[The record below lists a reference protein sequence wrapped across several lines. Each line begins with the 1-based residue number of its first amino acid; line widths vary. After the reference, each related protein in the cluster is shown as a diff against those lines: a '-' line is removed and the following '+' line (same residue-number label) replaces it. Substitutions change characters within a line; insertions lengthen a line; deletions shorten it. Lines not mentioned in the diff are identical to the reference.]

1 MNIRPTT
8 RFLNDEL
15 IERIISESREILY
28 ELGVTIHNKEALALL
43 ADHGAKVDMDQLH
56 VVFTP
61 EIIDRALTSAVSSF
75 NLYDVLG
82 NRTHDFSGD
91 KVYFTPASSSLNI
104 LDYGSETVR
113 RPVTADY
120 IAYTKVLAGLEHIA
134 SQSTA
139 FIPADVD
146 EKMSDSYRLFL
157 GLLYG
162 EKPVITGT
170 FTADAF
176 QVMKEMQVAVRGS
189 EQALKEKPL
198 CVFSCCPTSPLK
210 WSDITSQNLVDCARS
225 GIPVELIPV
234 PLSGFIAPVT
244 LVGTLVEHTAETLS
258 GIVISQS
265 AAPGAPLL
273 YGGAPAPFDI
283 RYETAPMSAVE
294 AQMTCCAA
302 NEIGTYLELPT
313 QSFISLSDAKRLDAQ
328 AGMETSMGAVLAV
341 LSGIN
346 NIAGPGVLDF
356 VNSFSIEK
364 LVMDNEICGMM
375 QRMVKGIEA
384 KEDFPALP
392 HFRELL
398 AEQHLMIADHTR
410 RYLREEHYFPGQVID
425 RANLQRWQEEGSK
438 TLIERAREEVAKLI
452 ADYQPSRLP
461 GDIKTGLVEIMAA
474 EAHRCG
480 MDKLPDRGHHV
491 AGVS

>member
-15 IERIISESREILY
+15 IERILSESREILCK
-28 ELGVTIHNKEALALL
+28 LGVKIQNKEVLTLL
-43 ADHGAKVDMDQLH
+43 ADHGAKVDLDKFH
-56 VVFTP
+56 VLFTD
-61 EIIDRALTSAVSSF
+61 EIIDRALNSAVSSF
-75 NLYDVLG
+75 SLYDVLG
-82 NRTHDFSGD
+82 NRTHDFIGD
-91 KVYFTPASSSLNI
+91 NVHFTPASSSLNI
-104 LDYGSETVR
+104 LDYESETVR

-120 IAYTKVLAGLEHIA
+120 IVYTKVIARLEHIA

-146 EKMSDSYRLFL
+146 EKISDSYRLFL
-157 GLLYG
+157 CLLYG

-170 FTADAF
+170 FTGAAF
-176 QVMKEMQVAVRGS
+176 QVMKEMQVVIRGS
-189 EQALKEKPL
+189 EQALKENPL
-198 CVFSCCPTSPLK
+198 SVFSCCPTSPLK

-225 GIPVELIPV
+225 GIPVELISV

-258 GIVISQS
+258 GIVINQS
-265 AAPGAPLL
+265 AAPGAPFL

-283 RYETAPMSAVE
+283 RYETTPMSAIE
-294 AQMTCCAA
+294 AQMICCAA
-302 NEIGTYLELPT
+302 NEIGTYLKLPT

-375 QRMVKGIEA
+375 HRMLKGIEP

-398 AEQHLMIADHTR
+398 TEQHLMIAGHTR
-410 RYLREEHYFPGQVID
+410 RYLREEHYFPGKVID
-425 RANLQRWQEEGSK
+425 RANLQRWQEEGSQ
-438 TLIERAREEVAKLI
+438 TLIERAREEVDRLI
-452 ADYQPSRLP
+452 ADYHPSRLS
-461 GDIKTGLVEIMAA
+461 DDVKTRLVEIMEA
-474 EAHRCG
+474 EARRCG
-480 MDKLPDRGHHV
+480 MDKLPVRESG
-491 AGVS
+491 